1 MPDWFKHNPKLPL
14 AITLQKGEKP
24 TTKYPYWGSILQMIG
39 FWHVALCQDHR
50 SSTLGSIKSMVRRQ
64 LWKEQRCLGYRICF
78 EIVVKLLGIYVNYWS
93 SFRNL
98 LHTCIYIIYMYNIN
112 IPFTYLFVCFSA
124 FGRTFISTEW
134 SLTIQGSKSFHVF
147 ATDAGLDSDFRCVS
161 KLYQK
166 TQMWWGNNM
175 CFKHNVEMGNRD

>member
-24 TTKYPYWGSILQMIG
+24 STKYPYWGSILQMIG

-98 LHTCIYIIYMYNIN
+98 LHIYMYIHNIHVQYQYTLH
-112 IPFTYLFVCFSA
+112 ISICMLLSFWKDIYLHWVIFDHPRIEELPRICNRC
-124 FGRTFISTEW
+124 RTR
-134 SLTIQGSKSFHVF
+134 
-147 ATDAGLDSDFRCVS
+147 FRFQMCIKIVS
-161 KLYQK
+161 KD
-166 TQMWWGNNM
+166 T
-175 CFKHNVEMGNRD
+175 NVMGKQYVF